1 MIQTEEWHLSVRLH
15 YENQNVHS
23 LAPSVDL
30 KLKKKHLQ
38 NTSNQLGSIQAVE
51 HHYQS

>member
-30 KLKKKHLQ
+30 KLKKNICKIPVI
-38 NTSNQLGSIQAVE
+38 N
-51 HHYQS
+51 